1 MRGGKRQGTPG
12 QAYGQRTDLHGPLP
26 VVATPGQQYGA
37 AKAQIDSQRA
47 VPMAA
52 NPLQSSS
59 QQGSL
64 PLSAPAGPLPGQLG
78 DLTGPTDRPN
88 EHLMTGVDAGAGAGS
103 EIIQPSLPA
112 DPTATALGLLNSLGN
127 ITSSQVQYIRNFLA
141 LQAENNIPR

>member
-1 MRGGKRQGTPG
+1 MRGGKRQGTSG
-12 QAYGQRTDLHGPLP
+12 QAYGQRTDLHGTVPIA
-26 VVATPGQQYGA
+26 ATPGQQYGA

-59 QQGSL
+59 PQGSL
-64 PLSAPAGPLPGQLG
+64 SLSAPVGPLPGQLG

-88 EHLMTGVDAGAGAGS
+88 EHLMTGVNAGLGAGS
-103 EIIQPSLPA
+103 EVLQPSLPA
-112 DPTATALGLLNSLGN
+112 DPTATALGLLNSLGDV
-127 ITSSQVQYIRNFLA
+127 TSSQVQYIRNFLA